1 MYKVF
6 QCHLFFS
13 VFIYWKA
20 IERLLSNGFG
30 ECFPLCGF
38 RTKKIIS
45 LYPLMNLAIVAFMLL
60 LIEIHLQ
67 TSASVKIVQ
76 RLSSNI

>member
-1 MYKVF
+1 MPP
-6 QCHLFFS
+6 LFFCLHLLES
-13 VFIYWKA
+13 YK
-20 IERLLSNGFG
+20 RLLSNGFG

>member
-1 MYKVF
+1 VPP
-6 QCHLFFS
+6 LFFCLHLLES
-13 VFIYWKA
+13 YK
-20 IERLLSNGFG
+20 RLLSNGFG